1 MMSLRAATVRD
12 LPAIAEIEERSFP
25 EGATESWSAESLA
38 EFVGRRDVAFLVAD
52 DDGATV
58 GYAISR
64 FSVDE
69 FELLRVAVAPE
80 RRREGIAASL
90 LSRTTRDFGDFLER
104 AGLESGK
111 GWLEV
116 RSDNAGAIALYS
128 RIGFRERSVRKDY
141 YGDGADALLMALD
154 CFVR

>member
-1 MMSLRAATVRD
+1 MLVRNNTFG
-12 LPAIAEIEERSFP
+12 LPPAYGFAN
-25 EGATESWSAESLA
+25 SACGVTRWHPSVSSNGFTTA
-38 EFVGRRDVAFLVAD
+38 GFAF
-52 DDGATV
+52 
-58 GYAISR
+58 SR
-64 FSVDE
+64 FSADE
-69 FELLRVAVAPE
+69 FELLRVAVAPA

-116 RSDNAGAIALYS
+116 RSDNAGAVSLYAK
-128 RIGFRERSVRKDY
+128 IGFRERSVRKDY